1 MAEAAAAEAA
11 DRDPFSFDAAEH
23 QSGRQLGS
31 SNLASGASLRKA
43 KRSCSCARASSRL
56 RASLSF
62 ASAARAAA
70 DAAAAPTGLE
80 AADVAA

>member
-11 DRDPFSFDAAEH
+11 DRDPFSFDAEH

-31 SNLASGASLRKA
+31 SKLASGASLGKA